1 MVGHDPA
8 PSLGS
13 EGIFHGV
20 LSARQQQQAV
30 SDPSL
35 LPGLLTTCAAYAQG
49 TLDADPLAS
58 ICVCAVK
65 FNQDGICWCLM

>member
-8 PSLGS
+8 LSRGS

-20 LSARQQQQAV
+20 LSATQQQQAV

-35 LPGLLTTCAAYAQG
+35 FFGLLTACTAYALG

-58 ICVCAVK
+58 ISVCAVK
-65 FNQDGICWCLM
+65 FNQDGICWCLV